1 MKLQKSVI
9 FIKKNLKINMWKIK
23 LEIVIIIQGK
33 HRVVVHI
40 IYILKYSLP
49 KKIPLDFDNGSNY
62 NYYFIIEELA

>member
-40 IYILKYSLP
+40 IYILKYNLP

-62 NYYFIIEELA
+62 NYYFIIKELA

>member
-23 LEIVIIIQGK
+23 LEIVIIIQEK

>member
-9 FIKKNLKINMWKIK
+9 FIKKNFKINMWKIK

>member
-33 HRVVVHI
+33 HRAVVHI

>member
-23 LEIVIIIQGK
+23 LEIVFIIQGK